1 MLFMYIH
8 THPVEKCMIDKPQE
22 TMKMMADMRA
32 EAEKAKIKIT
42 GYSAPHEHTI
52 YAIIEGNDIAA
63 LEKLL
68 APLTKWGDS
77 NLIPIVS
84 LQQMTEV
91 TAQ

>member
-22 TMKMMADMRA
+22 TMKMMAEMSA
-32 EAEKAKIKIT
+32 EAEKAKIKVT

-52 YAIIEGNDIAA
+52 YAIIEANDIAA

-77 NLIPIVS
+77 SLIPIVS
-84 LQQMTEV
+84 FQQVTEMKS
-91 TAQ
+91 Q